1 ALKKL
6 NNIWE
11 KYPDSELVPKSLL
24 KMGEILVEAKRVNE
38 GLRKFEELVYS
49 YPNSPFAR
57 MAHKRAGEALK
68 ARKSYHMAIA
78 HFEKAM
84 TGEDSEMNAEIQF
97 YIALCVEEKG
107 DLKDAVVK
115 YLKVAYLYPSGKYWG
130 IKAQFRCA
138 QLFEKDN
145 EIEKAE
151 KIYERLADE
160 PVEEG
165 AYARGRLAWLKGQKK

>member
-1 ALKKL
+1 MKKL

-11 KYPDSELVPKSLL
+11 RYPDSELVPKSLL

-38 GLRKFEELVYS
+38 GLCKFEELVYS

-57 MAHKRAGEALK
+57 MAHKKTGEVLK
-68 ARKSYHMAIA
+68 TQKSYHMAIA
-78 HFEKAM
+78 HFKKAM
-84 TGEDSEMNAEIQF
+84 TDEDTDMNAEIQF
-97 YIALCVEEKG
+97 YIALCLEEKG

-115 YLKVAYLYPSGKYWG
+115 YLKVVYLYPSGKYWG
-130 IKAQFRCA
+130 IKAQFKCA

-145 EIEKAE
+145 EIAKAE

-165 AYARGRLAWLKGQKK
+165 AYPRSRLAWPKGQKK